1 MNAEELV
8 GQNQK
13 YRTTHQRT
21 VILEEIRKGNTHP
34 TADEVYEMV
43 RKRLPRISLGTVYRN
58 LEILS
63 ACALIQKIGPVS
75 TQMRFDGNPHNHYH
89 IRCIYC
95 GRVEDAPIGMI
106 DSVEQEMLTASD
118 YTILGHQLE
127 FIGVC
132 PACRKKE
139 DRVPQRNHENGGIGN
154 GQSSHRVHNQEW

>member
-1 MNAEELV
+1 MNSEELS

-13 YRTTHQRT
+13 HRTTHQRT
-21 VILEEIRKGNTHP
+21 VILEEIRKVNTHP
-34 TADEVYEMV
+34 TADEVYRMV
-43 RKRLPRISLGTVYRN
+43 RKSLPRISLGTVYRN

-63 ACALIQKIGPVS
+63 TCGLIQKIGPVS
-75 TQMRFDGNPHNHYH
+75 TQMRFDGNPRNHYH

-106 DSVEQEMLTASD
+106 DTVEQEVGKAID
-118 YTILGHQLE
+118 YTILGHRLE

-132 PACRKKE
+132 PACRRSE
-139 DRVPQRNHENGGIGN
+139 NRIPRGNHKQGGIGN